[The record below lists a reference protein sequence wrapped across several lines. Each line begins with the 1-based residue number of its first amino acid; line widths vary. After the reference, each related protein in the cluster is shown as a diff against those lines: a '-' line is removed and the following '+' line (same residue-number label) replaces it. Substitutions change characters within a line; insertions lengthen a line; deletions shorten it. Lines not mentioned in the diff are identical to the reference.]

1 MNIKKMLAICSEK
14 LSKLFVLKMDY
25 DYTNARE
32 ILASYSEKPQGH
44 CFTENN
50 IRIDYDLQV
59 VIPAYNV
66 EEHLNTCLQSIRPLF
81 KSKYRVI
88 VQIIDDGSTDS
99 TSRIVDRFS
108 DTVSGNICVI
118 HQNNKGLSSARNV
131 GLQTVRGRYIM
142 FLDSDDYLP
151 ESFDIEQILG
161 VIEDNDILQG
171 SWLSV
176 DTSQKF
182 IQHKTKKMSGYA
194 WGKLYY
200 YKVFENFKFPEGYWF
215 EDTPIKLII
224 SGKELQIKVID
235 DCFYC
240 YRVNPNGITSKA
252 INDPKIIDTYWI
264 TELCFD
270 ELIDF
275 GVNYDQSAY
284 DRLLHQSVVNQ
295 IRIRKQPSRIR
306 RAVFTL
312 TAEIIEKYFR
322 DMNSIRYTEIED
334 AIKKR
339 EFYRFELLTIA
350 NWWNPK

>member
-1 MNIKKMLAICSEK
+1 
-14 LSKLFVLKMDY
+14 
-25 DYTNARE
+25 
-32 ILASYSEKPQGH
+32 
-44 CFTENN
+44 
-50 IRIDYDLQV
+50 
-59 VIPAYNV
+59 
-66 EEHLNTCLQSIRPLF
+66 
-81 KSKYRVI
+81 
-88 VQIIDDGSTDS
+88 
-99 TSRIVDRFS
+99 
-108 DTVSGNICVI
+108 
-118 HQNNKGLSSARNV
+118 
-131 GLQTVRGRYIM
+131 M

-161 VIEDNDILQG
+161 VIEDSDILQG